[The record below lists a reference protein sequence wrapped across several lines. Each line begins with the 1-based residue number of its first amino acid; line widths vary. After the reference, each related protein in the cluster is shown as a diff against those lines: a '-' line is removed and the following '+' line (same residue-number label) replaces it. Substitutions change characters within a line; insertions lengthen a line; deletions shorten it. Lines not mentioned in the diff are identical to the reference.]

1 MKTRASNTERAQF
14 KLEFKRGT
22 ARSKFPNLEIKATW
36 RELNTI
42 WRSLSSLMA
51 KNYARILVNLNS
63 NDLSIQNC
71 YIITNFFFNNT
82 NKS

>member
-42 WRSLSSLMA
+42 WRSFLSLMT
-51 KNYARILVNLNS
+51 KN
-63 NDLSIQNC
+63 
-71 YIITNFFFNNT
+71 
-82 NKS
+82 

>member
-22 ARSKFPNLEIKATW
+22 APSKFPNLEIKATW

-42 WRSLSSLMA
+42 WR
-51 KNYARILVNLNS
+51 
-63 NDLSIQNC
+63 D
-71 YIITNFFFNNT
+71 
-82 NKS
+82 

>member
-42 WRSLSSLMA
+42 WRSLLIEVKEKLYSFKFL
-51 KNYARILVNLNS
+51 RL
-63 NDLSIQNC
+63 
-71 YIITNFFFNNT
+71 F
-82 NKS
+82 